1 MAEDFELILAVAEDA
16 VNDTESFTKAKQ
28 ISLYLIDKIQ
38 GKYAKAQGRA
48 IVLGLLLAALAIIQ
62 VRKISKLH

>member
-48 IVLGLLLAALAIIQ
+48 IVLGLLFTFIQ
-62 VRKISKLH
+62 VRN